1 MVKVACSALGAHVVY
16 RSSPVGSKVATPRR
30 KTPNDNLFYC
40 HTQITEYEGKS
51 RPSGSCSP
59 FQQSL
64 LIPGRQI
71 RHSRVIYI
79 CSSRNGIAI
88 LDSDKTLICLRN
100 ALNFIGSLIRQK
112 GRSFLL
118 KTQKNHISYI
128 MEEMASCINDSQCRI
143 GAFFTHSCSSPTK
156 IRSRKNKI
164 NFGSN
169 QQPDCVVIL
178 DPERK
183 CSVILEADRSQIP
196 IASLV
201 FSMIPLISYKRCTYP
216 IPTNDPIQFIYLFCH
231 SITKI
236 VLS

>member
-1 MVKVACSALGAHVVY
+1 MNYYLYLKKGKLPMTIHSIVIHKLLSTKAHLGRRVAAHHFHKV
-16 RSSPVGSKVATPRR
+16 
-30 KTPNDNLFYC
+30 
-40 HTQITEYEGKS
+40 
-51 RPSGSCSP
+51 
-59 FQQSL
+59 
-64 LIPGRQI
+64 
-71 RHSRVIYI
+71 YI
-79 CSSRNGIAI
+79 CGSRNGMAI
-88 LDSDKTLICLRN
+88 LDSDKTLIGLRN

-143 GAFFTHSCSSPTK
+143 GAFLTHSCSSPTK

-164 NFGSN
+164 NLGSN

-201 FSMIPLISYKRCTYP
+201 FSTIPLRSYQIITYP
-216 IPTNDPIQFIYLFCH
+216 IPANDPIQFIYLFCH
-231 SITKI
+231 SITKTVLLERGRI
-236 VLS
+236 VAIPEKKENRVIAVL

>member
-1 MVKVACSALGAHVVY
+1 MTIHSIVIHKLLSTKAHLGRRVAAHHFHKV
-16 RSSPVGSKVATPRR
+16 
-30 KTPNDNLFYC
+30 
-40 HTQITEYEGKS
+40 
-51 RPSGSCSP
+51 
-59 FQQSL
+59 
-64 LIPGRQI
+64 
-71 RHSRVIYI
+71 YI
-79 CSSRNGIAI
+79 CGSRNGMAI
-88 LDSDKTLICLRN
+88 LDSDKTLIGLRN

-143 GAFFTHSCSSPTK
+143 GAFLTHSCSSPTK

-164 NFGSN
+164 NLGSN

-196 IASLV
+196 IVSLV
-201 FSMIPLISYKRCTYP
+201 FSTIPLRSYQIITYP
-216 IPTNDPIQFIYLFCH
+216 IPANDSIQFIYLFCH
-231 SITKI
+231 LITKTVLLERGRI
-236 VLS
+236 VAIPEKKENRVIAVL